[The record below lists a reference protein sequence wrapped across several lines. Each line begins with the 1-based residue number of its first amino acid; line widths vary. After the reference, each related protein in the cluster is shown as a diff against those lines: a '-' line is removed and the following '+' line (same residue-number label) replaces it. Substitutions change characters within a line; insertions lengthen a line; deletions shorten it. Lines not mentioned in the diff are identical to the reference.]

1 MKTKFWVIIFILFG
15 MMFHSQTYSGLIK
28 PNVDLSSYV
37 GECRA
42 SRNGDKNT
50 SDNSRCSSQENL
62 NIKIKDIVEAEAKYD
77 YFSGTVL
84 VAKNDSIVYKGAFGY
99 ANRDFN
105 ILNTLQTKFNIG
117 SVTKTF
123 TALAIMQF
131 VEQGKIDVDNP
142 ISKYLP
148 DCPIPEKN
156 KITIHQLLTH
166 TSGLYDYANSEV
178 IFDMLYKRSINEM
191 IPYVYGSGLLFNPG
205 DSVSYSSGGYI
216 LLGSVIEKVSGMT
229 YKQYLNEK
237 IFKPAGMKNSDLL
250 FAEDISPN
258 KAEGYKQ
265 IDREKF
271 INRKLLD
278 FPTSSAG
285 GIFTTVNDLFLYKKA
300 LFGFELLSRDYLKIL
315 LSVKTIEIPGAG
327 RVAYA
332 WWIDKVNGS
341 QRIYHTGG
349 TPGFSSS
356 LDIYPDLGF
365 TIIIVSNTWRGGTGL
380 IGLRSQINSVITG
393 DYSEV
398 PDEYTYDLSK
408 GIDNYF
414 DGNYRSSITHLNK
427 VIEGNLQSKRLAYYY
442 SALARIQTNDDLNNA
457 IEYLNKFIELSDH
470 QGLVKSIASAW
481 YWKGSVYEKLNNKTK
496 AIESYEKSLELNP
509 ESESTSRKISV
520 LKNN

>member
-1 MKTKFWVIIFILFG
+1 MKTKFLIIIFILSG
-15 MMFHSQTYSGLIK
+15 MMFHSQTNSGLIK

-105 ILNTLQTKFNIG
+105 IPNTLKTKFNIG
-117 SVTKTF
+117 SITKTF

-131 VEQGKIDVDNP
+131 VEQGKIDVDDP

-278 FPTSSAG
+278 FPASSAG
-285 GIFTTVNDLFLYKKA
+285 GIFTMIYLY
-300 LFGFELLSRDYLKIL
+300 
-315 LSVKTIEIPGAG
+315 T
-327 RVAYA
+327 
-332 WWIDKVNGS
+332 
-341 QRIYHTGG
+341 
-349 TPGFSSS
+349 
-356 LDIYPDLGF
+356 
-365 TIIIVSNTWRGGTGL
+365 
-380 IGLRSQINSVITG
+380 
-393 DYSEV
+393 
-398 PDEYTYDLSK
+398 
-408 GIDNYF
+408 
-414 DGNYRSSITHLNK
+414 
-427 VIEGNLQSKRLAYYY
+427 KRLYLVLSYY
-442 SALARIQTNDDLNNA
+442 
-457 IEYLNKFIELSDH
+457 
-470 QGLVKSIASAW
+470 QGI
-481 YWKGSVYEKLNNKTK
+481 
-496 AIESYEKSLELNP
+496 I
-509 ESESTSRKISV
+509 
-520 LKNN
+520 